1 MELKLGSRQRDAAQR
16 TPELL
21 THMNATRLHLHQGS
35 RSVLASQSGC
45 IRCDERYATTLKL
58 KARAPCPPSS
68 AFHVCVPS
76 CPGTEAKGSTLAS
89 HNAQEKMWPSW
100 IWTSPSRPS
109 PDASSSSCSTPRR
122 REYGIK
128 GKTLAEGTAFDCP
141 KHQHCVTKQQSSGLY
156 KTCLLSQLTPQTYG
170 GKSRCGTC
178 LRDM

>member
-58 KARAPCPPSS
+58 QARAPCPPSS

-89 HNAQEKMWPSW
+89 HNAQEKL
-100 IWTSPSRPS
+100 
-109 PDASSSSCSTPRR
+109 
-122 REYGIK
+122 GLL
-128 GKTLAEGTAFDCP
+128 G
-141 KHQHCVTKQQSSGLY
+141 SGL
-156 KTCLLSQLTPQTYG
+156 LLRVLLQMPLLLLVRLLAG
-170 GKSRCGTC
+170 GNMALKARLWRKGPPSIARNINTA
-178 LRDM
+178 